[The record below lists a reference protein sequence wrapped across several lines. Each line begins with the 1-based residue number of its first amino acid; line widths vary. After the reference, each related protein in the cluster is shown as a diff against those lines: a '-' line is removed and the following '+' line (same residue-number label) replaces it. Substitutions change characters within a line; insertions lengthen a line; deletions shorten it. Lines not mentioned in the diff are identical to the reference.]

1 MQMEFDAFFFF
12 SFFNKSLSM
21 TFFSHIYV
29 ISCVFFVFFNV
40 GLTQRVVL
48 VEGQRVK
55 DTHAMSPAVR
65 TP

>member
-1 MQMEFDAFFFF
+1 MLFFFF

-21 TFFSHIYV
+21 IFFPPTFMLLVVY
-29 ISCVFFVFFNV
+29 CFVFFNV